1 MMPTIDVRDTIRET
15 IADITLI
22 QQGIGKKAAVRG
34 VNYAVDGVAT
44 GASRE
49 VRKVYN
55 VKARAVAAAMKKVKA
70 SMKSARV
77 AGAVVFSGRKI
88 PLIEFDARWTRNM
101 TGASVRIKHDSGRKT
116 IPGSFIAATSQ
127 NARGGVFKRV
137 GKERYPIKQLR
148 SVSIPDTIRNEAVRT
163 AVEAIGHTRFKKE
176 FIRQMNLLTAKANG

>member
-70 SMKSARV
+70 IMRSARI

-101 TGASVRIKHDSGRKT
+101 PGASVRIRLDAGRKT
-116 IPGSFIAATSQ
+116 LPGSFIAATS
-127 NARGGVFKRV
+127 RGPGVFKRV
-137 GKERYPIKQLR
+137 GASRYPIKQLR
-148 SVSIPDTIRNEAVRT
+148 SVSIPDTVRNEAVRN
-163 AVEAIGHTRFKKE
+163 AVVEIGHTRFKKE
-176 FIRQMNLLTAKANG
+176 FVRQMNLLTAKANG